1 MKKPEGCSLGCKGST
16 PSQTHP
22 LPHLLIPYVVCTSYF
37 ESLCLLTTFW
47 SILQT
52 SSQSHV
58 GLQVSLLYGDVILP
72 LRTRTLHFRFQF
84 FSTVVIL
91 GKTPLYRFS
100 CQEHLPPMSSFFLM
114 LYFHYESKS
123 RCSYNC
129 ALRKT
134 LKFIHSLLNL
144 NMIRFI
150 KNSQIHSP
158 ETFSSHRG
166 RSAELQLCAGGGR
179 ALWPLLAS

>member
-1 MKKPEGCSLGCKGST
+1 M
-16 PSQTHP
+16 
-22 LPHLLIPYVVCTSYF
+22 CTSYF